1 MVPGWTRGKFQ
12 RHSTKHETSALS
24 CDVGGPLVPL
34 VDHMSIAAP
43 CASGQFLAP
52 SQEGQQGK

>member
-1 MVPGWTRGKFQ
+1 MVSGWTRGKFQ
-12 RHSTKHETSALS
+12 RHSTKHETSVLS